1 MKKEKSIEKR
11 IPLSRKINEKFKEIF
26 GLSISNDLL
35 DNGDSQYTETR
46 LKESAKITVSFLVLL
61 IASSVICT
69 LGLLQSSTSVIIGG
83 MIISPIMWPLMK
95 VAFGIS
101 FEKVTYIRHAIF
113 MLMLAILV
121 GLISSTII
129 TLISPLKSITPE
141 ILARTNPNILDII
154 IAIAGGLIAAI
165 GISKPK
171 ISETLSGVAIAT
183 SLMPPLCVGG
193 IGLALLDWKISL
205 SGLFLFLENAVAI
218 IFVAIVTFIILLKP
232 IDRAME
238 IKRKGFMIVAALLL
252 VISIPSMIFLF
263 DQSTRLKTYTN
274 IQEVININFKSI
286 SPSIRLSPAKIELV
300 DGKTMD
306 ISFEA
311 LMPEDMS
318 ISYIEQER
326 LRNDLERLT
335 NKTINLEI
343 YLQRII
349 STVKKEEIEL
359 QTKKDL
365 AQKTLLELINGIDGS
380 LIVNSFSFEKND
392 NGSSIKAM
400 LIGEPGTLFTEEDR
414 NKIEKDLSDKLGEN
428 ILLNI
433 EIIERKT
440 LLAKPKVEE
449 MYIKQRVSQLI
460 NSRRSEG
467 VSILNV
473 TVKKVDTPR
482 EISTLKNEYT
492 INIEMKVLQGTLIE
506 ENLFHFIK
514 NQLEAEF
521 RRGFKLEIF
530 INEYKNITI

>member
-473 TVKKVDTPR
+473 TVKKLDTPKDM
-482 EISTLKNEYT
+482 SALKNEYT

-506 ENLFHFIK
+506 ENFFHFIK

>member
-95 VAFGIS
+95 VSFGIS

-113 MLMLAILV
+113 MLILSILV

-129 TLISPLKSITPE
+129 TLLSPLKSITPE

-473 TVKKVDTPR
+473 TVKKLDTPKDM
-482 EISTLKNEYT
+482 SALKNEYT
-492 INIEMKVLQGTLIE
+492 INIEMKVLQGTPIE
-506 ENLFHFIK
+506 ENFFRFIK

>member
-95 VAFGIS
+95 VSFGIS

-113 MLMLAILV
+113 MLILSILV

-129 TLISPLKSITPE
+129 TLLSPLKSITPE

-473 TVKKVDTPR
+473 TVKKLDTPKDM
-482 EISTLKNEYT
+482 SALKNEYT

-506 ENLFHFIK
+506 ENFFHFIK